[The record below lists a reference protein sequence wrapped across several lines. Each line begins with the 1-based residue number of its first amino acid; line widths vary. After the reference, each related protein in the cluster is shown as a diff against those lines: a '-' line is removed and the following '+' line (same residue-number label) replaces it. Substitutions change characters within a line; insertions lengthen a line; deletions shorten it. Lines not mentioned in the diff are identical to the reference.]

1 MQTRSAYVT
10 PAFSDDSGYIP
21 GKLLNNDER
30 VLLRHDIRVLQATHW
45 GGRIPDT
52 HCSE

>member
-10 PAFSDDSGYIP
+10 PAFSDDLGHIP

-30 VLLRHDIRVLQATHW
+30 VLLRHDIRVQAADW